1 MQFEKLDLNTWERA
15 SVYRRFMTDWRCV
28 TDLTV
33 DIDVTG
39 FVQKLKERGLDFY
52 PAMIWAVSAAV
63 NARAELR
70 MGLDAEGAPGV
81 WDVVHPYYA
90 HFFKEDEQFVK
101 VVTEYDPDFSVFYA
115 RFQED
120 AARCKDRRGFPDDV
134 PPNVFDVTC
143 MPWTHYKTFNIHML
157 NGTNDLAPSVIWGKY
172 QKDGSGRLMMPL
184 TLLLHHAA
192 GDGYHMA
199 RFISDT
205 EYYLT
210 QIK

>member
-1 MQFEKLDLNTWERA
+1 MEFQKLDLNTWQRG
-15 SVYRRFMTDWRCV
+15 SVFRRFMADRQCV
-28 TDLTV
+28 TSLTV
-33 DIDVTG
+33 EIDVTG
-39 FVQKLKERGLDFY
+39 FVQRLKERGFDFY

-63 NARAELR
+63 NARQELR
-70 MGLDAEGAPGV
+70 MGLDRDGAPGV
-81 WDVVHPYYA
+81 WDVVSPYYA

-101 VVTEYDPDFSVFYA
+101 AVTEYSPDFSVFYR

-120 AARCKDRRGFPDDV
+120 AARCRDLRGFPQDV

-143 MPWTHYKTFNIHML
+143 MPWVHYRNFDIHML
-157 NGTNDLAPSVIWGKY
+157 HAGGSLAPSVAWGKY
-172 QKDGSGRLMMPL
+172 ERDRDGRLTMPL
-184 TLLLHHAA
+184 TLNLNHAA

-205 EYYLT
+205 ESWME